1 MSEVIKRDQY
11 GYKIYPL
18 LDGSEVLWAEE
29 ERVLFHRAS
38 PESMPL
44 TTDADGVFED
54 LLALVDSLQQQ
65 VTQYHTLI
73 SESNAEFNN
82 LLSNLK
88 ATAAKRDKFRK
99 ALEEIADSK
108 KDMSGVLCRVAARQA
123 LGRE

>member
-65 VTQYHTLI
+65 L
-73 SESNAEFNN
+73 AERDRTIAKLHEVLTFYWKPEKY
-82 LLSNLK
+82 LADEFYEDGHPKSCVITRDRGKKAEEVLK
-88 ATAAKRDKFRK
+88 PY
-99 ALEEIADSK
+99 E
-108 KDMSGVLCRVAARQA
+108 M
-123 LGRE
+123 